1 MTSRSSAPRRRLR
14 RSSFVIRAPVVPTDC
29 PTSGRRNDP
38 KWRFSTG
45 AAPTT
50 FGSVVRMAE
59 PMRPDEEE
67 REVDPAP
74 PSLPLGIEAL
84 RQALGFPDAVD
95 THAPPKRE
103 RPLRA
108 SAPGRPPE
116 NVTETTAREVDEPRK
131 EVESTPAPVWRADLN
146 QLFLAISERL

>member
-1 MTSRSSAPRRRLR
+1 
-14 RSSFVIRAPVVPTDC
+14 
-29 PTSGRRNDP
+29 
-38 KWRFSTG
+38 
-45 AAPTT
+45 
-50 FGSVVRMAE
+50 MAE
-59 PMRPDEEE
+59 SMSPDEEE

-108 SAPGRPPE
+108 TTAERPPQ
-116 NVTETTAREVDEPRK
+116 NVTETTAREVEEPGK
-131 EVESTPAPVWRADLN
+131 ELESAPGPVWRADMN
-146 QLFLAISERL
+146 QLFLAISERLR